1 MLLCDN
7 IENKLNMMRDEDII
21 TNNDKEQIQ
30 IMYEEL
36 RTNIQIDYN
45 PLYEELDKNIIF
57 KSLKVNE
64 DIGFNFRKVFK
75 DEDNVYKL
83 FRFNIKKKINGEKT
97 EIYIDKTVGTGDI
110 KALCL
115 IMKEIYFHKL
125 AYDKSKTIHYILV
138 PKIYNYGVYIYNDQ
152 QTIGIYL
159 KMEYI
164 RPFLCHNLRSRRVYP
179 AGMLDSRISPFD
191 IDITD
196 NNSKILYIKQLYKL
210 LKKVRKFFIDNKFH
224 KNDCGYVYNYI
235 NKLLV
240 KTTNKIDYIIE
251 NPLFINEDLFHT
263 LFGDHNNVYLHSN
276 IHIVLIDFET
286 SSRLEDYNQLLCSSQ
301 HILNLENHIN
311 M

>member
-1 MLLCDN
+1 MLLCNN
-7 IENKLNMMRDEDII
+7 IENRLNILRDEGII

-45 PLYEELDKNIIF
+45 PLYEELDKKNIL
-57 KSLKVNE
+57 KSLKE
-64 DIGFNFRKVFK
+64 ITTMGFNNRTVFK
-75 DEDNVYKL
+75 HEDNVYKL
-83 FRFNIKKKINGEKT
+83 FRFNINKKINGEKT
-97 EIYIDKTVGTGDI
+97 EIYIDTPVGTGDS
-110 KALCL
+110 KELCL

-152 QTIGIYL
+152 QTIGIYI

-164 RPFLCHNLRSRRVYP
+164 RPFLCHNLRVYP
-179 AGMLDSRISPFD
+179 AEMMDSRISGFG

-240 KTTNKIDYIIE
+240 TTTNKIDYIIE
-251 NPLFINEDLFHT
+251 NPLFIDEDMFHV

-276 IHIVLIDFET
+276 IQIVLIDFET
-286 SSRLEDYNQLLCSSQ
+286 SSRLEDTNQLVCSCQYISKLDNQ
-301 HILNLENHIN
+301 IN